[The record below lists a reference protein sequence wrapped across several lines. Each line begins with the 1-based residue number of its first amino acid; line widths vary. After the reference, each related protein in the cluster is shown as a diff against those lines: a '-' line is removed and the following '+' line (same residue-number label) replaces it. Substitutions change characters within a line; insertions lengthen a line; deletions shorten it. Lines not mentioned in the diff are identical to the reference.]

1 PRKSTSAKTTHLHA
15 AMGASEARVLR
26 TLRAVLLALHVA
38 TVHTVREGH
47 IPAAAH
53 LQQHPEEPKNTDR
66 LQCLRED
73 NLDLVGKLDADE
85 RYILREVIPTSDDT
99 SGDLYVFC
107 EQIQVHS
114 LNARVHL
121 KRVGEDEFE
130 FKLTGNKRRQ
140 GRPEQVASGEASFMI
155 RGFEILTTSK
165 LISWAAYLTANAD
178 QLRKG
183 QSGKIFFNL
192 SGRLR
197 ARKVKGH
204 WETELVSTRVGFWKL
219 QLPRQKVIDFA
230 LNNWNLEKRILDEL
244 YGVIKEALPVNFLAV
259 LTYLPLQG
267 YNNPRGAM
275 PGEFRDQRRGPQE
288 QEDLD
293 IKVTLHVDAKMKEPN
308 GKLSV
313 KTLFQFK
320 MQVDPVPLLD
330 VLVQHFDVKE
340 MAMEA
345 VRKLLNSQDV
355 IESWALGSP
364 EQFLETL
371 RQYRFVL
378 SDAVRQLVT
387 KEGASIEDLIP
398 FLLEAAEQRA
408 NDILVS
414 GLAPLVKAHKAGEH
428 GLLNNFSANLLS
440 TASWRGATRLLEA
453 SLEPGEATLFRVP
466 KHDHLVLEMNRSLLE
481 NLGLRGRLPVP
492 VKDTASELTIEGVT
506 FDSRTLRVRRGHVT
520 NWRHPENENGD
531 RSWEVESLELA
542 NMLLQLPQAAVR
554 RFNATLDRIRV
565 IFQDELVQ
573 VKGLDDGLQVKKLK
587 PRQPPLTAL
596 ARLRS
601 GAPERADGQVP
612 VRWQRTIEHVEMELR
627 LGGKPNPWGQVAG
640 GAGVCVEADG
650 LLRAETAGA

>member
-1 PRKSTSAKTTHLHA
+1 MSWNLSEVVLSN
-15 AMGASEARVLR
+15 MGVP
-26 TLRAVLLALHVA
+26 VKN
-38 TVHTVREGH
+38 
-47 IPAAAH
+47 
-53 LQQHPEEPKNTDR
+53 EPKNTDR

-140 GRPEQVASGEASFMI
+140 GRPEQ
-155 RGFEILTTSK
+155 
-165 LISWAAYLTANAD
+165 
-178 QLRKG
+178 
-183 QSGKIFFNL
+183 L
-192 SGRLR
+192 SPPRP
-197 ARKVKGH
+197 
-204 WETELVSTRVGFWKL
+204 EELVSTRVGFWKL

-275 PGEFRDQRRGPQE
+275 PGEFRDQRRGGLGARREWAE

-345 VRKLLNSQDV
+345 DV

-387 KEGASIEDLIP
+387 KEGASIEESGDGRASVWLLELLLPCQDLIP

-587 PRQPPLTAL
+587 PRQPLLTAL

-612 VRWQRTIEHVEMELR
+612 VRWQRTIEHVEMEL
-627 LGGKPNPWGQVAG
+627 LDFVDSVSTTLFLTIKGTGQGGLELSVEGPLHFEVEMKPFLQEHLASRPRQDFGYPSK
-640 GAGVCVEADG
+640 
-650 LLRAETAGA
+650 R